1 MVHMVN
7 GALDRRLRGNLSPL
21 SPMQALS
28 HHLGPRVHF
37 YRTSAERPGCW
48 RGVPMS
54 LLTAASHSLQNCIAF
69 QLLAD
74 PAAIS
79 RAQMACKVL
88 NDEYA
93 DPIIWKSACLLQVGA
108 LLVDKSA
115 NPLICSNFIQ
125 TSTRSVGQC
134 RCLMA
139 LDHLIYIRCS
149 PIRSFAA
156 LASAGVESRLNLWVD
171 PHQTVGW
178 AHRGGFGL

>member
-1 MVHMVN
+1 
-7 GALDRRLRGNLSPL
+7 
-21 SPMQALS
+21 
-28 HHLGPRVHF
+28 
-37 YRTSAERPGCW
+37 
-48 RGVPMS
+48 MS

-74 PAAIS
+74 PAATS

-108 LLVDKSA
+108 LLVDKSE

-171 PHQTVGW
+171 PQQTVLSQRDLLTIHLCSRVARGVPSVDPLMSSIPKHEPDW
-178 AHRGGFGL
+178 AHLILLAVDHLISAC